1 MTSTTICRRANVIIS
16 ASADPTVRQDY
27 WFHAKTPSLRSVAQ
41 QFVDRGFRA
50 RLGVDA
56 LDDHRAI
63 ERRTLRPVGE
73 RLARQRSG
81 DDHRIGR
88 HFADEGLAGRAVD
101 DLGRG
106 RSEDHTS
113 ELQSLMRTSY
123 AVFCLKK
130 K

>member
-81 DDHRIGR
+81 RW
-88 HFADEGLAGRAVD
+88 EE
-101 DLGRG
+101 RG
-106 RSEDHTS
+106 VGPECVSPCRSRWWRV
-113 ELQSLMRTSY
+113 L
-123 AVFCLKK
+123 
-130 K
+130 